1 MSLTIVI
8 PCMNEEKYIGTLLD
22 QLASQIGIQSI
33 PIIIADG
40 GSQDSTLDI
49 INQKKDNYSYL
60 NIEVIEG
67 GNPNK
72 GRNAGLQKVSTDLV
86 VFLDSDIQF
95 WSGDTLYQGVQKLE
109 EGWELVTCKLKGYG
123 KSTSFRFWVM
133 VWNWVHRILAKRYPF
148 AIGGFFMTKTV
159 RFRNLGG
166 FDERVDNSG
175 DFLASQWYSPESF
188 FILDRYI
195 GQDNRRVKKIGYRRM
210 IVHLIKN
217 FWMYRKMGKSWF
229 YKKSGYWG

>member
-60 NIEVIEG
+60 
-67 GNPNK
+67 
-72 GRNAGLQKVSTDLV
+72 
-86 VFLDSDIQF
+86 
-95 WSGDTLYQGVQKLE
+95 
-109 EGWELVTCKLKGYG
+109 
-123 KSTSFRFWVM
+123 
-133 VWNWVHRILAKRYPF
+133 WNWVHRILTKRYPF